1 MQGAWKV
8 GLLVVLFAA
17 MIVGAYAVL
26 QQSLF
31 TKPTQKYI
39 GEFPDAGGVAVGTRI
54 LLAGVRVG
62 QVSSVELASTRLARV
77 GLEIDEGVRLPR
89 GSAVQLPSSLIG
101 LGENPLI
108 IIPGPND
115 RDILPEGSVL
125 PGTKASALDNFFP
138 EARDTVKELNLTLAS
153 VRRLLD
159 DENMKGGI
167 EKLMAT
173 SDQTIA
179 EFGNLAKKFGGIAGK
194 VDGLIAENQVLLRHA
209 LTDARLAVGD
219 IRRST
224 ALVSEMLADDRWK
237 DQAVLLLENLNSTSL
252 KAEKLVVSLDNFV
265 NDPELREPL
274 AKTVQNTEKITE
286 TGTRIAANAE
296 TMTENGVTITEKA
309 IDLADKANE
318 IADEAKKALEK
329 FTGIMGKTPSPGLFS
344 QIQANMD
351 LMRETRPNRY
361 RMDLSAS
368 MPFRDTRI
376 HLGLFDAFETNKI
389 TAQLGKQFAPGA
401 SYRYGIYASKPGIGV
416 DYQLAP
422 RLFLRGDL
430 FDINNPRGDIRA
442 RIDFGS
448 GFYGWVGVNH
458 IFNRNSPMIGIG
470 IQR

>member
-17 MIVGAYAVL
+17 MLMGAYAVL
-26 QQSLF
+26 QRSLF
-31 TKPTQKYI
+31 ASPTHAYI
-39 GEFPDAGGVAVGTRI
+39 AEFADAGGVSVGTRV

-62 QVSSVELASTRLARV
+62 QVSSVELASPRLARV
-77 GLEIDEGVRLPR
+77 GLKIDEGVRIPV
-89 GSAVQLPSSLIG
+89 GSTVQLPSSLIG
-101 LGENPLI
+101 LGENPLL
-108 IIPGPND
+108 IIPGPD
-115 RDILPEGSVL
+115 GGEMLPPGSTL
-125 PGTKASALDNFFP
+125 TGGRASAMDNFFP
-138 EARDTVKELNLTLAS
+138 EARETVKELNLTLAS
-153 VRRLLD
+153 VRKLLD
-159 DENMKGGI
+159 DENLKGGL

-173 SDQTIA
+173 SDETIA
-179 EFGNLAKKFGGIAGK
+179 EFGNLAKKFGGVAGK
-194 VDGLIAENQVLLRHA
+194 VDGLIAQNQGLLRQA
-209 LTDARLAVGD
+209 LVDARMAVGD
-219 IRRST
+219 IRKST
-224 ALVSEMLADDRWK
+224 ALVAEMLADDKWK

-252 KAEKLVVSLDNFV
+252 KAEKLLVSLDEFV

-274 AKTVQNTEKITE
+274 AKTMANTEKITDS
-286 TGTRIAANAE
+286 GTRIAANTEKMA
-296 TMTENGVTITEKA
+296 ENGVTITEKA

-329 FTGIMGKTPSPGLFS
+329 FTGVLGKSPSTGMFGQL
-344 QIQANMD
+344 QANMD
-351 LMRETRPNRY
+351 LIRETRPNRY
-361 RMDLSAS
+361 RIDLSAS
-368 MPFRDTRI
+368 MPYRDTRI

-389 TAQLGKQFAPGA
+389 TAQLGKEFAPGA

-448 GFYGWVGVNH
+448 GFYGWVGVNQ
-458 IFNRNSPMIGIG
+458 IFKRNAPMIGIG